1 MQFRQSPVALALLL
15 ALSPAVIIPTY
26 ANAADVFQKITDE
39 TERGERFKQALQTA
53 KDGDT
58 IKLEGNTSLLR
69 GEGYLTIT
77 KNITIDGNG
86 HQLHIEGSNL
96 SLEAD
101 VTIKNTNLSLKA
113 SQTLDNIFE
122 GGFNTQ
128 NATPSVIVTNGHK
141 LVLDAVDT
149 KVSGAHE
156 DSRPIIILGSKDDS
170 TQNAGHGELVVT
182 NSNYN
187 TKLYAVVAGGNG
199 TNDQNQSTKITLEK
213 GVSFV
218 SKSTRGTDEGVV
230 IGTFGDKSYTG
241 NLELVI
247 GENDQSL
254 KSFDTSSNPNVSL
267 TLTNGLPGDGILKL
281 GENGKL
287 KNLTLDGS
295 KNISVENL
303 TVTDTL
309 TLKNGAVLQT
319 PNFPKT
325 ASQINLNNVK
335 VERGEIKA
343 EEKSGKKANLTIS
356 GHIDGDLKIT
366 GNDVKLSDNY
376 QLNSNGKVELKTSTP
391 PQPQTPPT
399 DSSQGETNQ
408 GESNQSETNQGE
420 TGQGNES
427 TNGNEQGHSNEVT
440 PPTTEPESPAQ
451 PEEPVVPT
459 QPEQPP
465 VEPVQPPAEPEQ
477 PSEPVVPAD
486 PVEPPATPSEPTD
499 NSQGENGTD
508 ENNSGTT
515 TPAPDAP
522 TAGEETPPSTTPE
535 NGNNIPNVDPPEA
548 ETPNTS
554 EDPNNANATDI
565 PSENN
570 GTTENNGTAE
580 SRGEAENNGTTE
592 NSGAVENTENQ
603 ESNQPTTE
611 QPIEEIAQEATQEEK
626 SHTEEAESKEDKTEQ
641 AQESTSV
648 ETVSKVTALPLIS
661 AAEIAYHQSAA
672 KAIYALTVSSQ
683 AMNGLNKR
691 LNQLRAY
698 DSHQDL
704 SAALDSAAIPFT
716 GESRLWVSVQ
726 SQRLKQHHDYKLRH
740 WGVQIGYDATLPI
753 ESGLLRLGGAVD
765 MANGQIRLTESRDE
779 LRLRDYGAALY
790 GSYETEKG
798 QYVDAI
804 ARAARI
810 SVKNPV
816 QHFRYHHNLYSASV
830 AYGQRFQLTPYWALD
845 PYGQLAYHHL
855 SAADYHQNQVAIKR
869 DAVNSLV
876 ASLGVKSAVQIKP
889 NLQLYID
896 AALYRELAGKQKLFL
911 THDAAPSD
919 ILRQD
924 WSNHAT
930 WGVVGIGIQAKW
942 TPNFH
947 WSTEL
952 NHVIGNGYKQSYQAQ
967 VNVNW
972 LF

>member
-1 MQFRQSPVALALLL
+1 MQFRQSPITLALLL
-15 ALSPAVIIPTY
+15 ALSPAVTISTY
-26 ANAADVFQKITDE
+26 ANAAEIFQE
-39 TERGERFKQALQTA
+39 TADKTQRGERFKQMLETA
-53 KDGDT
+53 QNGAV
-58 IKLEGNTSLLR
+58 IKLEGDTALLR
-69 GEGYLTIT
+69 GEGYLTIN

-101 VTIKNTNLSLKA
+101 VTIKNTNLSLKS
-113 SQTLDNIFE
+113 SQTLDSIFG

-128 NATPSVIVTNGHK
+128 NVTPSVIVTNGHK

-149 KVSGAHE
+149 KVSGAHD

-170 TQNAGHGELVVT
+170 AQNAGHGELVVT
-182 NSNYN
+182 NSAYK

-199 TNDQNQSTKITLEK
+199 TNDQNQPTKITLEK

-218 SKSTRGTDEGVV
+218 GKSTRGTDEGVV
-230 IGTFGDKSYTG
+230 VGTFNGKSYTG
-241 NLELVI
+241 DLDLVI
-247 GENDQSL
+247 AENDQNL
-254 KSFDTSSNPNVSL
+254 KTFDTSTNPNVSL
-267 TLTNGLPGDGILKL
+267 TLTNGLSGDGILNL
-281 GENGKL
+281 GEKATL
-287 KNLTLDGS
+287 KNLTLDTS
-295 KNISVENL
+295 KSITVEKL
-303 TVTDTL
+303 TVTENL

-325 ASQINLNNVK
+325 ASQINLNNIK
-335 VERGEIKA
+335 VESGEIKA
-343 EEKSGKKANLTIS
+343 EEKNGQKAQLTIA
-356 GHIDGDLKIT
+356 GNIEGDLKIA
-366 GNDVKLSDNY
+366 GNDVKLNENY
-376 QLNSNGKVELKTSTP
+376 QLNSQGKVVAKTTTP
-391 PQPQTPPT
+391 TQPQIPPT
-399 DSSQGETNQ
+399 DSNQ
-408 GESNQSETNQGE
+408 GEINQGE
-420 TGQGNES
+420 TGQSNEP
-427 TNGNEQGHSNEVT
+427 TNENEQGNSNEVT
-440 PPTTEPESPAQ
+440 PPPTTEPKPPLQ
-451 PEEPVVPT
+451 PEEPVVSP

-465 VEPVQPPAEPEQ
+465 VEPTQPPAEPEQ
-477 PSEPVVPAD
+477 PSVPVVPLD
-486 PVEPPATPSEPTD
+486 PVEPPATPSEPAD
-499 NSQGENGTD
+499 NSQGENGSEENTD
-508 ENNSGTT
+508 TT
-515 TPAPDAP
+515 TNSTPDAP
-522 TAGEETPPSTTPE
+522 IAGEETPPSSNSE
-535 NGNNIPNVDPPEA
+535 NGNATPSVEPPKTEM
-548 ETPNTS
+548 PNTN
-554 EDPNNANATDI
+554 EDPNNAAAIET

-570 GTTENNGTAE
+570 GATENNSTTGT
-580 SRGEAENNGTTE
+580 GTEAENNSSTE
-592 NSGAVENTENQ
+592 NSSVGENTENQ
-603 ESNQPTTE
+603 ESNQPATE
-611 QPIEEIAQEATQEEK
+611 QPIEETAQEATQEEK

-691 LNQLRAY
+691 LNQLRTY

-716 GESRLWVSVQ
+716 GESGLWVSVQ

-855 SAADYHQNQVAIKR
+855 SAADYHQNQLAIKR

-896 AALYRELAGKQKLFL
+896 AALYRELEGKQKLFL

-930 WGVVGIGIQAKW
+930 WGVVGVGIQAKW

>member
-1 MQFRQSPVALALLL
+1 MQFRQSPITLALLL
-15 ALSPAVIIPTY
+15 ALSPAVTISTY
-26 ANAADVFQKITDE
+26 ANAAEIFQE
-39 TERGERFKQALQTA
+39 TADKTQRGERFKQMLETA
-53 KDGDT
+53 QNGT
-58 IKLEGNTSLLR
+58 VIKLEGDTALLR
-69 GEGYLTIT
+69 GEGYLTIN

-101 VTIKNTNLSLKA
+101 VTIKNTNLSLKS
-113 SQTLDNIFE
+113 SQTLDSIFG

-149 KVSGAHE
+149 KVSGAHD

-182 NSNYN
+182 NSAYK

-199 TNDQNQSTKITLEK
+199 TNDQNQPTKITLEK

-218 SKSTRGTDEGVV
+218 GKSTRGTDEGVV
-230 IGTFGDKSYTG
+230 VGTFNGKSYTG
-241 NLELVI
+241 DLDLVI
-247 GENDQSL
+247 AENDQNL
-254 KSFDTSSNPNVSL
+254 KTFDTSTNPNVSL
-267 TLTNGLPGDGILKL
+267 TLTNGLSGDGILNL
-281 GENGKL
+281 GEKATL
-287 KNLTLDGS
+287 KNLTLDSS
-295 KNISVENL
+295 KSITVEKL
-303 TVTDTL
+303 TVTENL

-325 ASQINLNNVK
+325 ASQINLNNIK
-335 VERGEIKA
+335 VESGEIKA
-343 EEKSGKKANLTIS
+343 EEKSGQKANLTIS
-356 GHIDGDLKIT
+356 GNIEGDLKIV
-366 GNDVKLSDNY
+366 GNDVKLNENY
-376 QLNSNGKVELKTSTP
+376 QLNSQGKVVAKTTTP
-391 PQPQTPPT
+391 TQPQIPPT
-399 DSSQGETNQ
+399 DSNQ
-408 GESNQSETNQGE
+408 GEINQGE
-420 TGQGNES
+420 TGQSNEPA
-427 TNGNEQGHSNEVT
+427 NENEQGNSNEVT
-440 PPTTEPESPAQ
+440 PPPTTEPKPPLQ
-451 PEEPVVPT
+451 PEEPVVSP
-459 QPEQPP
+459 QPEQPSVEPTQPP
-465 VEPVQPPAEPEQ
+465 VESEQ
-477 PSEPVVPAD
+477 PSVPVVPLD
-486 PVEPPATPSEPTD
+486 PVEPPVTPSEPAD
-499 NSQGENGTD
+499 NSQGENGSEENTD
-508 ENNSGTT
+508 TT
-515 TPAPDAP
+515 TNSTPDAP
-522 TAGEETPPSTTPE
+522 IAGEETPPSSNSE
-535 NGNNIPNVDPPEA
+535 NGNASPSVEPPKTEM
-548 ETPNTS
+548 PNTN
-554 EDPNNANATDI
+554 EDPNNAGTI
-565 PSENN
+565 ETPSENN
-570 GTTENNGTAE
+570 GATENNDTTGT
-580 SRGEAENNGTTE
+580 GTEAGNNSPSE
-592 NSGAVENTENQ
+592 NSGEGENAENQ

-611 QPIEEIAQEATQEEK
+611 QPIEETAQEVTQEEK
-626 SHTEEAESKEDKTEQ
+626 SHTEEVESKEDKTEQ

-704 SAALDSAAIPFT
+704 SAALNSAAVPFT
-716 GESRLWVSVQ
+716 GESGLWVSIQ

-830 AYGQRFQLTPYWALD
+830 AYGQRFQLTPYWVLD

-855 SAADYHQNQVAIKR
+855 SAADYHQNQLAVKR

-876 ASLGVKSAVQIKP
+876 ASLGIKSAVQIKP

-930 WGVVGIGIQAKW
+930 WGVVGVGIQAKW
-942 TPNFH
+942 TPNFY

>member
-1 MQFRQSPVALALLL
+1 
-15 ALSPAVIIPTY
+15 
-26 ANAADVFQKITDE
+26 
-39 TERGERFKQALQTA
+39 
-53 KDGDT
+53 
-58 IKLEGNTSLLR
+58 
-69 GEGYLTIT
+69 
-77 KNITIDGNG
+77 
-86 HQLHIEGSNL
+86 
-96 SLEAD
+96 
-101 VTIKNTNLSLKA
+101 
-113 SQTLDNIFE
+113 
-122 GGFNTQ
+122 
-128 NATPSVIVTNGHK
+128 
-141 LVLDAVDT
+141 
-149 KVSGAHE
+149 
-156 DSRPIIILGSKDDS
+156 
-170 TQNAGHGELVVT
+170 
-182 NSNYN
+182 
-187 TKLYAVVAGGNG
+187 
-199 TNDQNQSTKITLEK
+199 
-213 GVSFV
+213 
-218 SKSTRGTDEGVV
+218 
-230 IGTFGDKSYTG
+230 
-241 NLELVI
+241 
-247 GENDQSL
+247 
-254 KSFDTSSNPNVSL
+254 
-267 TLTNGLPGDGILKL
+267 
-281 GENGKL
+281 
-287 KNLTLDGS
+287 
-295 KNISVENL
+295 
-303 TVTDTL
+303 
-309 TLKNGAVLQT
+309 
-319 PNFPKT
+319 
-325 ASQINLNNVK
+325 
-335 VERGEIKA
+335 
-343 EEKSGKKANLTIS
+343 
-356 GHIDGDLKIT
+356 
-366 GNDVKLSDNY
+366 
-376 QLNSNGKVELKTSTP
+376 
-391 PQPQTPPT
+391 
-399 DSSQGETNQ
+399 
-408 GESNQSETNQGE
+408 
-420 TGQGNES
+420 
-427 TNGNEQGHSNEVT
+427 
-440 PPTTEPESPAQ
+440 
-451 PEEPVVPT
+451 
-459 QPEQPP
+459 
-465 VEPVQPPAEPEQ
+465 
-477 PSEPVVPAD
+477 
-486 PVEPPATPSEPTD
+486 
-499 NSQGENGTD
+499 
-508 ENNSGTT
+508 
-515 TPAPDAP
+515 
-522 TAGEETPPSTTPE
+522 
-535 NGNNIPNVDPPEA
+535 
-548 ETPNTS
+548 
-554 EDPNNANATDI
+554 
-565 PSENN
+565 
-570 GTTENNGTAE
+570 
-580 SRGEAENNGTTE
+580 
-592 NSGAVENTENQ
+592 ENTENQ

-611 QPIEEIAQEATQEEK
+611 QPIEETAQEATQEEK

-691 LNQLRAY
+691 LNQLRTY

-716 GESRLWVSVQ
+716 GESGLWVSVQ
-726 SQRLKQHHDYKLRH
+726 SQRLKQHYDYKLRH

-855 SAADYHQNQVAIKR
+855 SAADYHQNQLAIKR

>member
-1 MQFRQSPVALALLL
+1 MQFRQSPITLALLL
-15 ALSPAVIIPTY
+15 ALSPAVTISTY
-26 ANAADVFQKITDE
+26 ANAAEIFQE
-39 TERGERFKQALQTA
+39 TADKTQRGERFKQMLETA
-53 KDGDT
+53 QNGT
-58 IKLEGNTSLLR
+58 VIKLEGDTALLR
-69 GEGYLTIT
+69 GEGYLTIN

-101 VTIKNTNLSLKA
+101 VTIKNTNLSLKS
-113 SQTLDNIFE
+113 SQTLDSIFG

-149 KVSGAHE
+149 KVSGAHD

-182 NSNYN
+182 NSAYK

-199 TNDQNQSTKITLEK
+199 TNDQNQPTKITLEK

-218 SKSTRGTDEGVV
+218 GKSTRGTDEGVV
-230 IGTFGDKSYTG
+230 VGTFNGKSYTG
-241 NLELVI
+241 DLDLVI
-247 GENDQSL
+247 AENDQNL
-254 KSFDTSSNPNVSL
+254 KTFDTSTNPNVSL
-267 TLTNGLPGDGILKL
+267 TLTNGLSGDGILNL
-281 GENGKL
+281 GEKATL
-287 KNLTLDGS
+287 KNLTLDSS
-295 KNISVENL
+295 KSITVEKL
-303 TVTDTL
+303 TVTENL
-309 TLKNGAVLQT
+309 TLKNGAVLQI
-319 PNFPKT
+319 PNFPKM
-325 ASQINLNNVK
+325 ASQINLNNVN
-335 VERGEIKA
+335 VESGEIKA
-343 EEKSGKKANLTIS
+343 EEKSGQKAQLTIS
-356 GHIDGDLKIT
+356 GNIEGDLKIA
-366 GNDVKLSDNY
+366 GNDVKLNENY
-376 QLNSNGKVELKTSTP
+376 QLNSQGRVVAKTPTP
-391 PQPQTPPT
+391 TQPQIPPT
-399 DSSQGETNQ
+399 DSNQ
-408 GESNQSETNQGE
+408 GEINQGE
-420 TGQGNES
+420 TGQSNEP
-427 TNGNEQGHSNEVT
+427 TNENEQGNSNEVT
-440 PPTTEPESPAQ
+440 QPTTEPKPPLQ
-451 PEEPVVPT
+451 PEEPVVS
-459 QPEQPP
+459 QPEEPVVSPQPEQPSVEPTQPP
-465 VEPVQPPAEPEQ
+465 VEPEQ
-477 PSEPVVPAD
+477 PSVPVVPLD
-486 PVEPPATPSEPTD
+486 PVEPPATPSEPAD
-499 NSQGENGTD
+499 NSQGDNGSEDNT
-508 ENNSGTT
+508 NTT
-515 TPAPDAP
+515 TNSTPDAP
-522 TAGEETPPSTTPE
+522 IAGEETPASSNSE
-535 NGNNIPNVDPPEA
+535 NGNASPSVEPPKTEM
-548 ETPNTS
+548 PNTN
-554 EDPNNANATDI
+554 EDPNNAGTI
-565 PSENN
+565 ETPSENN
-570 GTTENNGTAE
+570 DTTENNDMMGSGAE
-580 SRGEAENNGTTE
+580 AGNNSPSE
-592 NSGAVENTENQ
+592 NSGEGENAENQ

-611 QPIEEIAQEATQEEK
+611 QPIEETAQEATQEEK

-661 AAEIAYHQSAA
+661 AAEIVYHQSAA

-683 AMNGLNKR
+683 AMNGINKR
-691 LNQLRAY
+691 LNQLRTY

-716 GESRLWVSVQ
+716 GESGLWVSVQ

-798 QYVDAI
+798 QHVDAI

-855 SAADYHQNQVAIKR
+855 SAADYHQNQLAIKR

-930 WGVVGIGIQAKW
+930 WGVVGVGIQAKW

>member
-1 MQFRQSPVALALLL
+1 MQFRQSPITLALLL
-15 ALSPAVIIPTY
+15 ALSPAVTISTY
-26 ANAADVFQKITDE
+26 ANAEEIFQETADKTQ
-39 TERGERFKQALQTA
+39 RGERFKQMLETA
-53 KDGDT
+53 QNGAV
-58 IKLEGNTSLLR
+58 IKLEGDTALLR
-69 GEGYLTIT
+69 GEGYLTIN

-101 VTIKNTNLSLKA
+101 VTIKNTNLSLKS
-113 SQTLDNIFE
+113 SQTLDSIFG

-149 KVSGAHE
+149 KVSGAHD

-170 TQNAGHGELVVT
+170 AQNAGHGELVVT
-182 NSNYN
+182 NSAYK

-199 TNDQNQSTKITLEK
+199 TNDQNQPTKIRLEK

-218 SKSTRGTDEGVV
+218 GKSTRGTDEGVV
-230 IGTFGDKSYTG
+230 VGTFNGKSYTG
-241 NLELVI
+241 DLDLVI
-247 GENDQSL
+247 AENDQNL
-254 KSFDTSSNPNVSL
+254 KTFDTSTNPNVSL
-267 TLTNGLPGDGILKL
+267 TLTNGLSGDGILNL
-281 GENGKL
+281 GEKATL
-287 KNLTLDGS
+287 KNLTLDTS
-295 KNISVENL
+295 KSITVEKL
-303 TVTDTL
+303 TVTENL

-325 ASQINLNNVK
+325 ASQINLNNVN
-335 VERGEIKA
+335 VESGEIKA
-343 EEKSGKKANLTIS
+343 EEKSGQKANLTIS
-356 GHIDGDLKIT
+356 GNIEGDLKIV
-366 GNDVKLSDNY
+366 GNDVKLNENY
-376 QLNSNGKVELKTSTP
+376 QLNSQGKVVAKTTTTTP
-391 PQPQTPPT
+391 TQPQIPPT
-399 DSSQGETNQ
+399 DSNQ
-408 GESNQSETNQGE
+408 GEINQGE
-420 TGQGNES
+420 TGQSNEPA
-427 TNGNEQGHSNEVT
+427 NENEQGNSNEVT
-440 PPTTEPESPAQ
+440 PPPTTEPKPPLQ
-451 PEEPVVPT
+451 PEEPVVSP

-465 VEPVQPPAEPEQ
+465 VEPTQLPVEPEQ
-477 PSEPVVPAD
+477 PSVPVVPLD
-486 PVEPPATPSEPTD
+486 PVEPPATPNEPAD
-499 NSQGENGTD
+499 NSQGDNGSEENTD
-508 ENNSGTT
+508 TT
-515 TPAPDAP
+515 TNSTPDAP
-522 TAGEETPPSTTPE
+522 IAGEETPPSSNSE
-535 NGNNIPNVDPPEA
+535 NGNATPSVEPPKTEM
-548 ETPNTS
+548 PNTN
-554 EDPNNANATDI
+554 EDPNNAAAIET

-570 GTTENNGTAE
+570 GATENNSTTGT
-580 SRGEAENNGTTE
+580 GTEAENNSSTE
-592 NSGAVENTENQ
+592 NSSVGENTENQ
-603 ESNQPTTE
+603 ESNQPATE
-611 QPIEEIAQEATQEEK
+611 QPIEETAQEATQEEK

-648 ETVSKVTALPLIS
+648 ETLSKVTALPLIS

-691 LNQLRAY
+691 LNQLRTY

-704 SAALDSAAIPFT
+704 SAALNSAAVPFT
-716 GESRLWVSVQ
+716 GESGLWVSVQ

-830 AYGQRFQLTPYWALD
+830 AYGQRFQLTPYWVLD

-855 SAADYHQNQVAIKR
+855 SAADYHQNQVAVKR

-930 WGVVGIGIQAKW
+930 WGVVGVGIQAKW

>member
-26 ANAADVFQKITDE
+26 ANAAETLYESTTDK
-39 TERGERFKQALQTA
+39 TQRGERFKQALQTA

-69 GEGYLTIT
+69 GEGYLTIN

-113 SQTLDNIFE
+113 SQTLDNIFG

-149 KVSGAHE
+149 KVSGEHD
-156 DSRPIIILGSKDDS
+156 DSRPIIILGSKDNS

-182 NSNYN
+182 NSNYK

-218 SKSTRGTDEGVV
+218 DKKSRGTDEGVIV
-230 IGTFGDKSYTG
+230 GTFNGKNYTG
-241 NLELVI
+241 NVDLII
-247 GENDQSL
+247 GESNTNL
-254 KSFDTSSNPNVSL
+254 KTFDTATNPNVSL

-309 TLKNGAVLQT
+309 TLRNGAVLQT

-325 ASQINLNNVK
+325 ASQINLNNVN

-376 QLNSNGKVELKTSTP
+376 QLNSNGIVEPKTSTP

-465 VEPVQPPAEPEQ
+465 AEPVQPPAEPEQ
-477 PSEPVVPAD
+477 PTDPVVLVD
-486 PVEPPATPSEPTD
+486 PIEPPATPSEPAD

-535 NGNNIPNVDPPEA
+535 NGNNTPNVEPPEA
-548 ETPNTS
+548 ETPNTG
-554 EDPNNANATDI
+554 EDPNNANATDT

-570 GTTENNGTAE
+570 GTVENNGTAE

-603 ESNQPTTE
+603 QSKSSATE
-611 QPIEEIAQEATQEEK
+611 QPAEETAQEAQKENNAENI
-626 SHTEEAESKEDKTEQ
+626 ESKENAQ
-641 AQESTSV
+641 ASATV
-648 ETVSKVTALPLIS
+648 ETAPKNTALSLIS
-661 AAEIAYHQSAA
+661 TAEIAYHQSSA
-672 KAIYALTVSSQ
+672 KAVYALMVSSQ
-683 AMNGLNKR
+683 AMNGINKR

-704 SAALDSAAIPFT
+704 SAALDSAAVPFT
-716 GESRLWVSVQ
+716 GESGLWVSAQ
-726 SQRLKQHHDYKLRH
+726 SQRLKQHQDYKLRH

-798 QYVDAI
+798 QHIDAI

-830 AYGQRFQLTPYWALD
+830 AYGQRFQLTPYWVLD

-855 SAADYHQNQVAIKR
+855 SATDYHQNHVMVKR

-889 NLQLYID
+889 NVQLYVD

-911 THDAAPSD
+911 THDAAPAD

-924 WSNHAT
+924 WNNHAT
-930 WGVVGIGIQAKW
+930 WGVVGVGIQAKW

-967 VNVNW
+967 VNINW

>member
-1 MQFRQSPVALALLL
+1 MQFRQSPITLALLL
-15 ALSPAVIIPTY
+15 ALSPAVTISTY
-26 ANAADVFQKITDE
+26 ANAAEIFQE
-39 TERGERFKQALQTA
+39 TADKTQRGERFKQMLETA
-53 KDGDT
+53 QNGAV
-58 IKLEGNTSLLR
+58 IKLEGDTALLR
-69 GEGYLTIT
+69 GEGYLTIN

-101 VTIKNTNLSLKA
+101 VTIKNTNLSLKS
-113 SQTLDNIFE
+113 SQTLDSIFG

-149 KVSGAHE
+149 KVSGAHD

-170 TQNAGHGELVVT
+170 AQNAGHGELVVT
-182 NSNYN
+182 NSAYK

-199 TNDQNQSTKITLEK
+199 TNDQNQPTKITLEK

-218 SKSTRGTDEGVV
+218 GKSTRGTDEGVV
-230 IGTFGDKSYTG
+230 VGTFNGKSYTG
-241 NLELVI
+241 DLDLVI
-247 GENDQSL
+247 AENDQNL
-254 KSFDTSSNPNVSL
+254 KTFDTSTNPNVSL
-267 TLTNGLPGDGILKL
+267 TLTNGLSGDGILNL
-281 GENGKL
+281 GEKATL
-287 KNLTLDGS
+287 KNLTLDTS
-295 KNISVENL
+295 KSITVEKL
-303 TVTDTL
+303 TVTENL

-325 ASQINLNNVK
+325 ASQINLNNIK
-335 VERGEIKA
+335 VESGEIKA
-343 EEKSGKKANLTIS
+343 EEKSGQKAQLTIS
-356 GHIDGDLKIT
+356 GNIEGDLKIA
-366 GNDVKLSDNY
+366 GNDVKLNENY
-376 QLNSNGKVELKTSTP
+376 QLNSQGKVVAKTTT
-391 PQPQTPPT
+391 QPQTPPT
-399 DSSQGETNQ
+399 DSNQ
-408 GESNQSETNQGE
+408 GVTNQGE
-420 TGQGNES
+420 TGQGNEP
-427 TNGNEQGHSNEVT
+427 TNENEQGNSNEVT
-440 PPTTEPESPAQ
+440 QPTTEPKPPLQ
-451 PEEPVVPT
+451 PEEPVVSP

-465 VEPVQPPAEPEQ
+465 VEPIQPPVEPEQ
-477 PSEPVVPAD
+477 PSVPVVPLD
-486 PVEPPATPSEPTD
+486 PVEPPATPSEPAD
-499 NSQGENGTD
+499 NSQGDNGSEENTD
-508 ENNSGTT
+508 TT
-515 TPAPDAP
+515 TNSTPDAP
-522 TAGEETPPSTTPE
+522 IAGEETPASSNSE
-535 NGNNIPNVDPPEA
+535 NGNASPSVEPPKTEM
-548 ETPNTS
+548 PNTN
-554 EDPNNANATDI
+554 EDPNNAGTI
-565 PSENN
+565 ETPSENN
-570 GTTENNGTAE
+570 DTTENNDMMGSGAE
-580 SRGEAENNGTTE
+580 AGNNSPSE
-592 NSGAVENTENQ
+592 NSGEGENAENQ

-611 QPIEEIAQEATQEEK
+611 QPIEETVQEATQEEK

-683 AMNGLNKR
+683 AMNGINKR
-691 LNQLRAY
+691 LNQLRTY

-704 SAALDSAAIPFT
+704 SAALNSAAVPFT
-716 GESRLWVSVQ
+716 GESGLWVSVQ

-798 QYVDAI
+798 QHVDAI

-830 AYGQRFQLTPYWALD
+830 AYGQRFQLTPYWVLD

-855 SAADYHQNQVAIKR
+855 SAADYHQNQLAVKR